1 MNPIERI
8 VTAYLK
14 KAAPSDPLTIT
25 RVRDG
30 VFLLDGQ
37 GEIRD
42 IVAQLNRL
50 LPRMGS
56 APRSGIK
63 NSTSRVKSFNF
74 HWSNAQAKWDVV
86 MNFGPDIDGSE
97 FVLYA
102 PTTSL
107 SPLGK
112 PWSLTEMRYVAKELV
127 EHPGYGFSVR

>member
-1 MNPIERI
+1 MNPVERI
-8 VTAYLK
+8 AAAFLK
-14 KAAPSDPLTIT
+14 KADPADPLTIT

-42 IVAQLNRL
+42 VVVQLNRL
-50 LPRMGS
+50 VLRMGS
-56 APRSGIK
+56 GPRSGIK
-63 NSTSRVKSFNF
+63 NSTSRMRSFNF
-74 HWSNAQAKWDVV
+74 HWSNAQAKWDV
-86 MNFGPDIDGSE
+86 MLNFGPDIDGSE

-112 PWSLTEMRYVAKELV
+112 PWSLVEMRYVAKGLV

>member
-1 MNPIERI
+1 MNAARRI
-8 VTAYLK
+8 VAAYLK
-14 KAAPSDPLTIT
+14 KALSDPLTVT
-25 RVRDG
+25 RLRDG
-30 VFLLDGQ
+30 VFALDGQ

-50 LPRMGS
+50 LPRLSSM
-56 APRSGIK
+56 PRSGIK
-63 NSTSRVKSFNF
+63 NSTKSVKSFNF
-74 HWSNAQAKWDVV
+74 HWSNAQGKWDVV
-86 MNFGPDIDGSE
+86 MNFNSDIDGSE

-112 PWSLTEMRYVAKELV
+112 PWSLMEMKYVAKNLT